1 VTIFETFMGLPLH
14 PLAIHAAV
22 VAVPLLALAGIAYA
36 LVPRLR
42 GRIGW
47 VTVLLALA
55 APLTALVS
63 KLSGDAFR
71 ARIEHKNLANPEI
84 FAKIDNHRSLGT
96 ITLYL
101 TIALAVAVLALV
113 LLRNQPRAVSL
124 VLAVVTV
131 GLGLVSV
138 WYVYRTGDAGAKIV
152 WSGY

>member
-1 VTIFETFMGLPLH
+1 MGLPLH
-14 PLAIHAAV
+14 PLVIHAAV
-22 VAVPLLALAGIAYA
+22 LAVPLLALAGIAYA

-42 GRIGW
+42 DRVGW
-47 VTVLLALA
+47 LAALLALV

-71 ARIEHKNLANPEI
+71 ARIQHKNLASPAI
-84 FAKIDNHRSLGT
+84 FAKIDAHRTLGT
-96 ITLYL
+96 LTLYW
-101 TIALAVAVLALV
+101 TIALAVVVLALV
-113 LLRNQPRAVSL
+113 LLRNQSRAVSL
-124 VLAVVTV
+124 VLIVLTV

>member
-1 VTIFETFMGLPLH
+1 MGLPLH

-22 VAVPLLALAGIAYA
+22 LAVPLLALAGIAYA

-42 GRIGW
+42 DRVGW
-47 VTVLLALA
+47 LAALLALV

-71 ARIEHKNLANPEI
+71 ARIQHKNLASPAI
-84 FAKIDNHRSLGT
+84 FAKIDAHRTLGT
-96 ITLYL
+96 LTLYW
-101 TIALAVAVLALV
+101 TIALAVVVLALV
-113 LLRNQPRAVSL
+113 LLRNQSRAVSL
-124 VLAVVTV
+124 VLIVLTV

>member
-1 VTIFETFMGLPLH
+1 MGLPLH

-22 VAVPLLALAGIAYA
+22 VAVPLLALAGIVYA

-42 GRIGW
+42 ERIGW
-47 VTVLLALA
+47 LTVLLALVT
-55 APLTALVS
+55 PLTVLVS
-63 KLSGDAFR
+63 KLAGDAFR
-71 ARIEHKNLANPEI
+71 ARIEHKNLATPEI

-101 TIALAVAVLALV
+101 TVALAVAILALV

-124 VLAVVTV
+124 VLAVLTV
-131 GLGLVSV
+131 GLGVAAV

-152 WSGY
+152 WTGY

>member
-1 VTIFETFMGLPLH
+1 MGLPLH

-22 VAVPLLALAGIAYA
+22 LAVPLLALAGIVYA

-42 GRIGW
+42 DRIGW

-55 APLTALVS
+55 APLTALVA

-71 ARIEHKNLANPEI
+71 ARIQHKNLASPAI
-84 FAKIDNHRSLGT
+84 FAKIDAHRALGT
-96 ITLYL
+96 LTLYW
-101 TIALAVAVLALV
+101 TIALAVVVLALV
-113 LLRNQPRAVSL
+113 LLRNQSRAVSL
-124 VLAVVTV
+124 VLIVLTV